1 MPSSDDVRQYTNKLL
16 EGIEDGI
23 YNKDTVITAFC
34 KYMSEDDV
42 KDMMEVNEMIDDE
55 IEPE

>member
-1 MPSSDDVRQYTNKLL
+1 MRKYTNILL
-16 EGIEDGI
+16 EGISKGS

-42 KDMMEVNEMIDDE
+42 KDMMECNEMLEDE
-55 IEPE
+55 ILEE